1 MLPYWSL
8 VVWIYSNDKIWL
20 REEFG
25 ARDNFVTEHK
35 DFSSIIEKELKMHA
49 CLLHI
54 MSQNRGKYQ
63 LIYQTTWSTLW
74 LQPRCA
80 CTSLGACQTSHN
92 RRWYSTLGSTVYLAL
107 SSHSQP
113 AQTSPRKTCDL
124 WRDPCFSLP
133 ALRQQEHRYPPWS
146 QSWKYKNKWSIQE
159 NLNENHHLTCCL
171 EQAMLRHF
179 S

>member
-1 MLPYWSL
+1 MNLFPHGVLNTS
-8 VVWIYSNDKIWL
+8 VHYSTDL
-20 REEFG
+20 
-25 ARDNFVTEHK
+25 
-35 DFSSIIEKELKMHA
+35 FSYIHSDQNTWYISIKLCETFQSHYV
-49 CLLHI
+49 
-54 MSQNRGKYQ
+54 KYFD
-63 LIYQTTWSTLW
+63 QTTWNTLW

-133 ALRQQEHRYPPWS
+133 ALRQQEHRYLPWS
-146 QSWKYKNKWSIQE
+146 QSWKYKNKWSIQK
-159 NLNENHHLTCCL
+159 NLNESHHLTCCL